1 MKTQKST
8 EIENELGQTTKR
20 LGELITMRDGIGNN
34 HQALQKGFVSGTT
47 TLEELQAGQGSLA
60 TLESSITGLKAKQS
74 ELETELEAAQK
85 AELKQD
91 AIQQMKKLVVEAE
104 LVFTSYLALR
114 TATDAV
120 FAEAAQKLVDK
131 NSDWRKKQSQFAAI
145 ARETGLTTSEIKS
158 LLNDEK
164 AFNLATITTYSVPPL
179 AFGYAVSAAESI
191 LSSNLNKEVQAKEQA
206 AFSER
211 RFSRMDE
218 MSKERMSET
227 EKVLEYRQQPAA

>member
-1 MKTQKST
+1 MKTQKTT
-8 EIENELGQTTKR
+8 EIENELNQTTKR
-20 LGELITMRDGIGNN
+20 LDELTKMRDGITTN
-34 HQALQKGFVSGTT
+34 LQGLQQGFIGGRAS
-47 TLEELQAGQGSLA
+47 LDNLQAEQGKLS
-60 TLESSITGLKAKQS
+60 TLNSSILALEAKQD
-74 ELETELEAAQK
+74 ELHTAFQK
-85 AELKQD
+85 ASLSESRQT
-91 AIQQMKKLVVEAE
+91 AIQQLKKLVVEAE

-131 NSDWRKKQSQFAAI
+131 NSDWRRKQSQFAAI
-145 ARETGLTTSEIKS
+145 AGETGLTTSEIKS

-179 AFGYAVSAAESI
+179 AFGVAITTCESI
-191 LSSNLNKEVQAKEQA
+191 LSSKLNKEVQAAEKA

-218 MSKERMSET
+218 LPKERMSET
-227 EKVLEYRQQPAA
+227 ENVLEYRQNA